1 VEGEISN
8 LRRPQSGHVYFT
20 LKDEN
25 SQIRAVVFRSPFGM
39 KSGPVA
45 FDLEEGL
52 SIICRARLSV
62 YQPRGEYQLII
73 DAVEPK
79 GIGALQ
85 KAFEQLKERLY
96 KEGIF
101 EEKHKKKIPF
111 LPQRIGVITSPT
123 GAVIRDILNITG
135 RRFPSVHIL
144 ISPVRVQGTEAPA
157 EIIRA
162 IDHFNS
168 TNQVD
173 VIILAR
179 GGGSLE
185 DLAPFNDEGVARK
198 IFASRLPIISAVGH
212 ETDFTIADF
221 AADLRTP
228 TPSAAAEMAVP
239 IRRELASVVESCRLR
254 LIQSQ
259 RRWVE
264 RRMERLLMLEDRLID
279 PVGIMNQWRIFLK
292 ESQERLKRVM
302 SQALSLGNSRKS
314 TLELQIRHASPMAR
328 LKTERLKI
336 ANERKDLIGAVMSAV
351 KNLRSRVAVD
361 MSVLDTLSPLA
372 NLKRGYSITKRLPDG
387 LVIRAVDD
395 IAIGTDIA
403 VKVARGG
410 FEAKVTQ
417 VHQE

>member
-1 VEGEISN
+1 
-8 LRRPQSGHVYFT
+8 
-20 LKDEN
+20 
-25 SQIRAVVFRSPFGM
+25 
-39 KSGPVA
+39 
-45 FDLEEGL
+45 
-52 SIICRARLSV
+52 
-62 YQPRGEYQLII
+62 
-73 DAVEPK
+73 
-79 GIGALQ
+79 
-85 KAFEQLKERLY
+85 
-96 KEGIF
+96 
-101 EEKHKKKIPF
+101 
-111 LPQRIGVITSPT
+111 VITSPT